1 VAGEPLLEGSRHP
14 AGGDA
19 TAGEPVSKPLV
30 SAVREHP
37 TPSAVESQGHV
48 VPAPTELQLCLPITV
63 VLVGDAAGAAQM
75 LKQQRYRRP
84 ACHARAEQLDIN
96 LQTRVHHP
104 PRPKHQLPTRCRPQR
119 QRPVRPH
126 AAADA
131 LALEHMDL
139 AEKIAGN
146 FARRTVH
153 PKEDLLQL
161 AMIGLIKAA
170 RRYDPSR
177 GPFRPYGRTYA
188 NGEITHFL
196 RDNGFLLKVPP
207 TWREL
212 HARGQRLLTSGVGV
226 SEMLV
231 RLGISRE
238 QWIQIVDACLVRV
251 VAFAVE

>member
-1 VAGEPLLEGSRHP
+1 VSR
-14 AGGDA
+14 
-19 TAGEPVSKPLV
+19 PLV
-30 SAVREHP
+30 SAVRECSTP
-37 TPSAVESQGHV
+37 TAVESQ
-48 VPAPTELQLCLPITV
+48 VPAVLAPAVLQLCLPITV

-75 LKQQRYRRP
+75 LKQRRYRRP
-84 ACHARAEQLDIN
+84 ACHARAEQLEIN
-96 LQTRVHHP
+96 LQAAIHHP
-104 PRPKHQLPTRCRPQR
+104 PRHQGKQPVRCRPQR
-119 QRPVRPH
+119 QRPVQPH

-153 PKEDLLQL
+153 QKEDLLQL

-207 TWREL
+207 TWREI

-226 SEMLV
+226 SEVLE
-231 RLGISRE
+231 RIGISRE
-238 QWIQIVDACLVRV
+238 QWVQIVDACSVRV
-251 VAFAVE
+251 VAFPVD

>member
-1 VAGEPLLEGSRHP
+1 MSG
-14 AGGDA
+14 
-19 TAGEPVSKPLV
+19 PLV
-30 SAVREHP
+30 SAVRECS
-37 TPSAVESQGHV
+37 TPSVMESPLPAVLT
-48 VPAPTELQLCLPITV
+48 PAAVQLLLPITV
-63 VLVGDAAGAAQM
+63 VLVGDAAGMAQM
-75 LKQQRYRRP
+75 LKQHRYRQP
-84 ACHARAEQLDIN
+84 MCCARAEQLEIN
-96 LQTRVHHP
+96 LQAPAHHP
-104 PRPKHQLPTRCRPQR
+104 PKPKCQPPTRCRPQR

-226 SEMLV
+226 SEMLE

-238 QWIQIVDACLVRV
+238 QWMQIVDACSVRV
-251 VAFAVE
+251 VAFPIE

>member
-1 VAGEPLLEGSRHP
+1 MTAQMVATPVRPAAAAVQLSLPL
-14 AGGDA
+14 
-19 TAGEPVSKPLV
+19 
-30 SAVREHP
+30 
-37 TPSAVESQGHV
+37 
-48 VPAPTELQLCLPITV
+48 IM
-63 VLVGDAAGAAQM
+63 VLVGTPFGAARM
-75 LKQQRYRRP
+75 LRQRCYRRP
-84 ACHARAEQLDIN
+84 ACHARAEQLEIDWQQ
-96 LQTRVHHP
+96 LARHR
-104 PRPKHQLPTRCRPQR
+104 PRPWPQAAHASGCRPRR

-131 LALEHMDL
+131 LALQHRDL

-207 TWREL
+207 TWREI
-212 HARGQRLLTSGVGV
+212 HARGQRLLTSGVGAG
-226 SEMLV
+226 EMLEQI
-231 RLGISRE
+231 GISRE
-238 QWIQIVDACLVRV
+238 QWIQIVDACSVRV
-251 VAFAVE
+251 VAFTID

>member
-1 VAGEPLLEGSRHP
+1 ML
-14 AGGDA
+14 
-19 TAGEPVSKPLV
+19 
-30 SAVREHP
+30 SAVRDHP
-37 TPSAVESQGHV
+37 DPTVLESPATEELAHVAV
-48 VPAPTELQLCLPITV
+48 QLVLPITV
-63 VLVGDAAGAAQM
+63 LLVGDAPGVERM
-75 LKQQRYRRP
+75 LRQRRYRRP
-84 ACHARAEQLDIN
+84 ACYTRAGQAGQLEI
-96 LQTRVHHP
+96 TWGEPSRHP
-104 PRPKHQLPTRCRPQR
+104 PRPQVRQAPRGRPRR
-119 QRPVRPH
+119 QRPVHPH

-207 TWREL
+207 TWREI
-212 HARGQRLLTSGVGV
+212 HARGQRMRALGADIKEIIKCLEITMGQWIVIAEACSARV
-226 SEMLV
+226 V
-231 RLGISRE
+231 RLRE
-238 QWIQIVDACLVRV
+238 DAQI
-251 VAFAVE
+251 

>member
-1 VAGEPLLEGSRHP
+1 
-14 AGGDA
+14 
-19 TAGEPVSKPLV
+19 VSVPLV
-30 SAVREHP
+30 SAVRECS
-37 TPSAVESQGHV
+37 TPSLVESPC
-48 VPAPTELQLCLPITV
+48 PAVLTPAAVQLVLPITV
-63 VLVGDAAGAAQM
+63 VLVGDAAGVVQM
-75 LKQQRYRRP
+75 LKQRRYRRP
-84 ACHARAEQLDIN
+84 ACHARAEQLEIN
-96 LQTRVHHP
+96 LQAPAHHP
-104 PRPKHQLPTRCRPQR
+104 PRPKCQPPSRCRPQR
-119 QRPVRPH
+119 QRPVQPH

-226 SEMLV
+226 SEMLE
-231 RLGISRE
+231 RLRIRRE
-238 QWIQIVDACLVRV
+238 HWIQIVDACSVRV

>member
-1 VAGEPLLEGSRHP
+1 MTGLMVAAPAGPAAGAVQLSLPLL
-14 AGGDA
+14 
-19 TAGEPVSKPLV
+19 
-30 SAVREHP
+30 
-37 TPSAVESQGHV
+37 
-48 VPAPTELQLCLPITV
+48 V
-63 VLVGDAAGAAQM
+63 VLVGTPSGVARM
-75 LKQQRYRRP
+75 LRQRCYRRP
-84 ACHARAEQLDIN
+84 ACHARAEQLEIDW
-96 LQTRVHHP
+96 QVAARHR
-104 PRPKHQLPTRCRPQR
+104 PRPKVGQAAQLSQCRTRR

-196 RDNGFLLKVPP
+196 RDNGFLVKVPP

-212 HARGQRLLTSGVGV
+212 HARGQRLLTTGVCV
-226 SEMLV
+226 AEMLE

-238 QWIQIVDACLVRV
+238 QWIQVVDACSVRV
-251 VAFAVE
+251 VAFPAE

>member
-1 VAGEPLLEGSRHP
+1 MTAAVLEAPDLSPPKALKPVDGQP
-14 AGGDA
+14 A
-19 TAGEPVSKPLV
+19 V
-30 SAVREHP
+30 
-37 TPSAVESQGHV
+37 
-48 VPAPTELQLCLPITV
+48 LQLSLPITV
-63 VLVGDAAGAAQM
+63 VLVGTSVGAARM
-75 LKQQRYRRP
+75 LRQRRYRRP
-84 ACHARAEQLDIN
+84 ACCSRAGQLQIN
-96 LQTRVHHP
+96 WAEPVRHP
-104 PRPKHQLPTRCRPQR
+104 PRTQVRQVPHCRPRR

-207 TWREL
+207 TWREI

-226 SEMLV
+226 GEMLE
-231 RLGISRE
+231 RIGISRE
-238 QWIQIVDACLVRV
+238 QWIQIVDACSVRV
-251 VAFAVE
+251 VAFPVE

>member
-1 VAGEPLLEGSRHP
+1 M
-14 AGGDA
+14 
-19 TAGEPVSKPLV
+19 V

-37 TPSAVESQGHV
+37 TTSGVESPRSGV
-48 VPAPTELQLCLPITV
+48 LTSAAVQLVLPITV
-63 VLVGDAAGAAQM
+63 VLVGDAAGAARM
-75 LKQQRYRRP
+75 LRQRRYHRP
-84 ACHARAEQLDIN
+84 ACHARAEQLEIN
-96 LQTRVHHP
+96 LLVPANHL
-104 PRPKHQLPTRCRPQR
+104 PRIQGQQPVRCRPRR
-119 QRPVRPH
+119 QRPVRPY

-131 LALEHMDL
+131 LALEHRDL

-153 PKEDLLQL
+153 PKDDLLQL

-207 TWREL
+207 TWREI

-226 SEMLV
+226 GEMLERTGV
-231 RLGISRE
+231 TRK
-238 QWIQIVDACLVRV
+238 QWIQIVDACSVRV
-251 VAFAVE
+251 VAFSVE

>member
-1 VAGEPLLEGSRHP
+1 ML
-14 AGGDA
+14 
-19 TAGEPVSKPLV
+19 
-30 SAVREHP
+30 SAVRDHP
-37 TPSAVESQGHV
+37 DPTVLESPAAEELAHVAV
-48 VPAPTELQLCLPITV
+48 QLVLPITV
-63 VLVGDAAGAAQM
+63 VLVGDAPGAERM
-75 LKQQRYRRP
+75 LRQRCYCRP
-84 ACHARAEQLDIN
+84 ECHARAEQLEIN
-96 LQTRVHHP
+96 LHKSVRHHP
-104 PRPKHQLPTRCRPQR
+104 KAQGQRTPRCRPRR
-119 QRPVRPH
+119 QRPVRPN

-196 RDNGFLLKVPP
+196 RDNGFVLKVPP
-207 TWREL
+207 TWREM
-212 HARGQRLLTSGVGV
+212 HTRGQRLLTSGIGV
-226 SEMLV
+226 EEMLE
-231 RLGISRE
+231 RTGISRE
-238 QWIQIVDACLVRV
+238 QWIQIVDACSVRM
-251 VAFAVE
+251 VALTVD

>member
-1 VAGEPLLEGSRHP
+1 
-14 AGGDA
+14 
-19 TAGEPVSKPLV
+19 
-30 SAVREHP
+30 
-37 TPSAVESQGHV
+37 VESPR
-48 VPAPTELQLCLPITV
+48 PAVQTHAAVQLVLPLTA
-63 VLVGDAAGAAQM
+63 VLVGDAAGAARM
-75 LKQQRYRRP
+75 LLQRRYRRP
-84 ACHARAEQLDIN
+84 ACHARVEQLEIN
-96 LQTRVHHP
+96 LVAPVRHHHRARAQRP
-104 PRPKHQLPTRCRPQR
+104 PRCRQPR

-126 AAADA
+126 ATADA

-196 RDNGFLLKVPP
+196 RDNGFMLKVPP
-207 TWREL
+207 TWREI
-212 HARGQRLLTSGVGV
+212 HARGQRLLTSGIGVG
-226 SEMLV
+226 EMLE
-231 RLGISRE
+231 RIGISRE
-238 QWIQIVDACLVRV
+238 QWIRITDACSVRV
-251 VAFAVE
+251 VAFPVD

>member
-1 VAGEPLLEGSRHP
+1 V
-14 AGGDA
+14 
-19 TAGEPVSKPLV
+19 VQLV
-30 SAVREHP
+30 
-37 TPSAVESQGHV
+37 
-48 VPAPTELQLCLPITV
+48 LPITV
-63 VLVGDAAGAAQM
+63 VLVGDAAGAARM
-75 LKQQRYRRP
+75 LRQRHYRRP
-84 ACHARAEQLDIN
+84 TCHALAEQLEIN
-96 LQTRVHHP
+96 LQAPMRHHP
-104 PRPKHQLPTRCRPQR
+104 RAQGHEPPRCRPRR

-126 AAADA
+126 AATDA

-196 RDNGFLLKVPP
+196 RDTGFLLKVPP
-207 TWREL
+207 TWREI

-226 SEMLV
+226 AEMME
-231 RLGISRE
+231 RIGISRE
-238 QWIQIVDACLVRV
+238 HWIQVVDACSVRV
-251 VAFAVE
+251 VAFPVE

>member
-1 VAGEPLLEGSRHP
+1 MVPVMKERP
-14 AGGDA
+14 AHS
-19 TAGEPVSKPLV
+19 E
-30 SAVREHP
+30 
-37 TPSAVESQGHV
+37 VESSC
-48 VPAPTELQLCLPITV
+48 PATRLTAALQLVLPITV
-63 VLVGDAAGAAQM
+63 VLVGDAAGAARM
-75 LKQQRYRRP
+75 LRQRRYRRP
-84 ACHARAEQLDIN
+84 ACHARAEQLEIN
-96 LQTRVHHP
+96 LLEPARHR
-104 PRPKHQLPTRCRPQR
+104 PRAQGLEAQGCRPRR
-119 QRPVRPH
+119 QRPMRPH
-126 AAADA
+126 AAADS

-196 RDNGFLLKVPP
+196 RDSGFLLKVPP

-212 HARGQRLLTSGVGV
+212 NARGQRLLTSGVGV
-226 SEMLV
+226 DEMLE
-231 RLGISRE
+231 RIGISRA
-238 QWIQIVDACLVRV
+238 QWIQIVDACSVRV
-251 VAFAVE
+251 VAFPAD

>member
-1 VAGEPLLEGSRHP
+1 ML
-14 AGGDA
+14 
-19 TAGEPVSKPLV
+19 
-30 SAVREHP
+30 SAVRECP
-37 TPSAVESQGHV
+37 GPSALANAGAAEPAAV
-48 VPAPTELQLCLPITV
+48 VVQLVLPITV
-63 VLVGDAAGAAQM
+63 VLVGDAAGAERM
-75 LKQQRYRRP
+75 LRHRRYRRP
-84 ACHARAEQLDIN
+84 GCHARAQQLEIN
-96 LQTRVHHP
+96 LDAPVRHP
-104 PRPKHQLPTRCRPQR
+104 PRAQGHRPPRCRPRR
-119 QRPVRPH
+119 QRPVQPH

-131 LALEHMDL
+131 LALQHMDL

-212 HARGQRLLTSGVGV
+212 HARGQRLLTSGIAVG
-226 SEMLV
+226 EMLE
-231 RLGISRE
+231 RLVISRE
-238 QWIQIVDACLVRV
+238 QWIQIVDACSVRV
-251 VAFAVE
+251 VAFPVD

>member
-1 VAGEPLLEGSRHP
+1 M
-14 AGGDA
+14 
-19 TAGEPVSKPLV
+19 T
-30 SAVREHP
+30 SAVLEAPEQSP
-37 TPSAVESQGHV
+37 TKALAPVEIQPTAV
-48 VPAPTELQLCLPITV
+48 QLSLPIAV
-63 VLVGDAAGAAQM
+63 VLVGTAAGAARM
-75 LKQQRYRRP
+75 LRQRRYRRP
-84 ACHARAEQLDIN
+84 ACCARAHQLEIHW
-96 LQTRVHHP
+96 QVPPRHP
-104 PRPKHQLPTRCRPQR
+104 PRPQDRQSPHGRPRR

-131 LALEHMDL
+131 LALAHRDL

-207 TWREL
+207 TWREI
-212 HARGQRLLTSGVGV
+212 HARGQRLLGSGVGV
-226 SEMLV
+226 AQMLE
-231 RLGISRE
+231 RLGVSQQ
-238 QWIQIVDACLVRV
+238 QWQQIVGACSVRV
-251 VAFAVE
+251 VALSLDS

>member
-1 VAGEPLLEGSRHP
+1 M
-14 AGGDA
+14 
-19 TAGEPVSKPLV
+19 SKPLLSV
-30 SAVREHP
+30 VREGS
-37 TPSAVESQGHV
+37 TPSLVKSPPHAVLT
-48 VPAPTELQLCLPITV
+48 PTAVQLVLPITV
-63 VLVGDAAGAAQM
+63 VLVGDAADTAQM
-75 LKQQRYRRP
+75 LKQRRYPRP

-96 LQTRVHHP
+96 LQTPVHHP
-104 PRPKHQLPTRCRPQR
+104 PRPKHQPPTRCRPQR

-146 FARRTVH
+146 FARRTIH
-153 PKEDLLQL
+153 PREDLLQL

-212 HARGQRLLTSGVGV
+212 HTRGQRLLASGVCVG
-226 SEMLV
+226 EMLE

-238 QWIQIVDACLVRV
+238 QWIQIADACSVRV
-251 VAFAVE
+251 VAYPVE

>member
-1 VAGEPLLEGSRHP
+1 
-14 AGGDA
+14 
-19 TAGEPVSKPLV
+19 
-30 SAVREHP
+30 
-37 TPSAVESQGHV
+37 
-48 VPAPTELQLCLPITV
+48 
-63 VLVGDAAGAAQM
+63 M
-75 LKQQRYRRP
+75 
-84 ACHARAEQLDIN
+84 
-96 LQTRVHHP
+96 
-104 PRPKHQLPTRCRPQR
+104 
-119 QRPVRPH
+119 RPH

-212 HARGQRLLTSGVGV
+212 HARGQRLLTSGVAV
-226 SEMLV
+226 AETLE
-231 RLGISRE
+231 RLGLSRE
-238 QWIQIVDACLVRV
+238 QWIQIVDACSVRV
-251 VAFAVE
+251 VAFPVE

>member
-1 VAGEPLLEGSRHP
+1 VREL
-14 AGGDA
+14 
-19 TAGEPVSKPLV
+19 LV
-30 SAVREHP
+30 SAVREGS
-37 TPSAVESQGHV
+37 TNSEVESQG
-48 VPAPTELQLCLPITV
+48 PIGTAPVELQLCLPITV
-63 VLVGDAAGAAQM
+63 VLVGDFAGVTQM
-75 LKQQRYRRP
+75 LKQRRYRRP
-84 ACHARAEQLDIN
+84 ACHARAEQLEIN
-96 LQTRVHHP
+96 LQAPVHHP
-104 PRPKHQLPTRCRPQR
+104 ARPKYQPPSRCRPQR

-212 HARGQRLLTSGVGV
+212 HARGQRLLTSGVGFA
-226 SEMLV
+226 EMLE
-231 RLGISRE
+231 RLEIRPE
-238 QWIQIVDACLVRV
+238 QWDQVVDACSVRV
-251 VAFAVE
+251 VAFPVE

>member
-1 VAGEPLLEGSRHP
+1 MP
-14 AGGDA
+14 AA
-19 TAGEPVSKPLV
+19 VL
-30 SAVREHP
+30 SARTE
-37 TPSAVESQGHV
+37 T
-48 VPAPTELQLCLPITV
+48 APTAFQLVLPLTV
-63 VLVGDAAGAAQM
+63 VLVGDGAGVAQM
-75 LKQQRYRRP
+75 LRQRRYRRP
-84 ACHARAEQLDIN
+84 SCHARAEQLQLD
-96 LQTRVHHP
+96 LQP
-104 PRPKHQLPTRCRPQR
+104 PRHLPISQSTGRLLPKRLPKAPRR

-153 PKEDLLQL
+153 PREDLLQL

-196 RDNGFLLKVPP
+196 RDSGFLVKVPP

-212 HARGQRLLTSGVGV
+212 HARGQRQLTSGVGV
-226 SEMLV
+226 REMMN
-231 RLGISRE
+231 RLGISLE
-238 QWIQIVDACLVRV
+238 QWQKIVEACSVRV
-251 VAFAVE
+251 VAYPVE

>member
-1 VAGEPLLEGSRHP
+1 MTAAVLEAPEQHP
-14 AGGDA
+14 QQALV
-19 TAGEPVSKPLV
+19 PVNVQPDV
-30 SAVREHP
+30 
-37 TPSAVESQGHV
+37 
-48 VPAPTELQLCLPITV
+48 LQLSLPITV
-63 VLVGDAAGAAQM
+63 VLVGTHAGAARM
-75 LKQQRYRRP
+75 LRQRRYRRP
-84 ACHARAEQLDIN
+84 GCCARAGQLEIN
-96 LQTRVHHP
+96 WAEPGRHP
-104 PRPKHQLPTRCRPQR
+104 PRVQASQASRCRPRR

-153 PKEDLLQL
+153 PREDLLQL

-170 RRYDPSR
+170 RRYDTSR

-207 TWREL
+207 TWREI
-212 HARGQRLLTSGVGV
+212 HARGQRLLTSGVDMA
-226 SEMLV
+226 EMLE
-231 RLGISRE
+231 RLEISRE
-238 QWIQIVDACLVRV
+238 QWMQIVDACSVRV
-251 VAFAVE
+251 VAFPVD

>member
-1 VAGEPLLEGSRHP
+1 
-14 AGGDA
+14 
-19 TAGEPVSKPLV
+19 
-30 SAVREHP
+30 
-37 TPSAVESQGHV
+37 
-48 VPAPTELQLCLPITV
+48 
-63 VLVGDAAGAAQM
+63 M
-75 LKQQRYRRP
+75 
-84 ACHARAEQLDIN
+84 
-96 LQTRVHHP
+96 
-104 PRPKHQLPTRCRPQR
+104 
-119 QRPVRPH
+119 RPH
-126 AAADA
+126 LAADA

-177 GPFRPYGRTYA
+177 GSFRPYGRTYA

-212 HARGQRLLTSGVGV
+212 HARGQRLLSSGVGTV
-226 SEMLV
+226 EMLE
-231 RLGISRE
+231 RLGVTRE
-238 QWIQIVDACLVRV
+238 QWIEIADACSVRV
-251 VAFAVE
+251 IAFPVE

>member
-1 VAGEPLLEGSRHP
+1 MVYALLEHSAPSVLESP
-14 AGGDA
+14 ALEVLA
-19 TAGEPVSKPLV
+19 PVVVQLV
-30 SAVREHP
+30 
-37 TPSAVESQGHV
+37 
-48 VPAPTELQLCLPITV
+48 LPIVV
-63 VLVGDAAGAAQM
+63 VLIGDAAGAERM
-75 LKQQRYRRP
+75 LRQQRHRRP
-84 ACHARAEQLDIN
+84 ACHARGEQLEIN
-96 LQTRVHHP
+96 WQQPVRH
-104 PRPKHQLPTRCRPQR
+104 RPGPKVGDAAQASPCRPRR
-119 QRPVRPH
+119 QRPVRPY

-131 LALEHMDL
+131 LALQHRDL

-153 PKEDLLQL
+153 PKEDLLQI

-212 HARGQRLLTSGVGV
+212 HARGQRLLASGVGV
-226 SEMLV
+226 GEMLE
-231 RLGISRE
+231 RLEISRE
-238 QWIQIVDACLVRV
+238 QWIQIVDACSVRV
-251 VAFAVE
+251 VAIAIE

>member
-1 VAGEPLLEGSRHP
+1 
-14 AGGDA
+14 
-19 TAGEPVSKPLV
+19 VSVPIV
-30 SAVREHP
+30 SAVRELQTRSPRTSPRSAGP
-37 TPSAVESQGHV
+37 TPV
-48 VPAPTELQLCLPITV
+48 VVQLSLPLTV
-63 VLVGDAAGAAQM
+63 VLVGDAAGAERM
-75 LKQQRYRRP
+75 LRQRRYRRP
-84 ACHARAEQLDIN
+84 ACHARAQQLEIN
-96 LQTRVHHP
+96 LQAPVRHHP
-104 PRPKHQLPTRCRPQR
+104 RAQGQRPPRCRPR
-119 QRPVRPH
+119 RERPVGPH

-207 TWREL
+207 TWREI

-226 SEMLV
+226 EEMLE
-231 RLGISRE
+231 RIGMNRA
-238 QWIQIVDACLVRV
+238 QWIQIVDACSVRV
-251 VAFAVE
+251 VAFPVE

>member
-1 VAGEPLLEGSRHP
+1 MEASDLVPPKVLEPVAGQ
-14 AGGDA
+14 
-19 TAGEPVSKPLV
+19 PVL
-30 SAVREHP
+30 
-37 TPSAVESQGHV
+37 
-48 VPAPTELQLCLPITV
+48 LQLSLPITV
-63 VLVGDAAGAAQM
+63 VLVGTHAGAARM
-75 LKQQRYRRP
+75 LRQRRYRRP
-84 ACHARAEQLDIN
+84 ACCARAGQLEIN
-96 LQTRVHHP
+96 WVEPARHL
-104 PRPKHQLPTRCRPQR
+104 PRAQARQASHCLPRR

-207 TWREL
+207 TWREI
-212 HARGQRLLTSGVGV
+212 HARGQRLLTSGIGVGA
-226 SEMLV
+226 MLE
-231 RLGISRE
+231 RLRITRE
-238 QWIQIVDACLVRV
+238 QWIQIVNACSVRV
-251 VAFAVE
+251 VAFPVE

>member
-1 VAGEPLLEGSRHP
+1 M
-14 AGGDA
+14 
-19 TAGEPVSKPLV
+19 V

-37 TPSAVESQGHV
+37 KPSAVESPR
-48 VPAPTELQLCLPITV
+48 PAVLTPAALQLVLPLTV
-63 VLVGDAAGAAQM
+63 VLVGNAAGAARM
-75 LKQQRYRRP
+75 LRQRRYRRP
-84 ACHARAEQLDIN
+84 ACHVRAEQLEIN
-96 LQTRVHHP
+96 LHAPVRHHP
-104 PRPKHQLPTRCRPQR
+104 RAHGQRPPRCRPRR

-207 TWREL
+207 TWREI

-226 SEMLV
+226 EEMLERIGMS
-231 RLGISRE
+231 RL
-238 QWIQIVDACLVRV
+238 QWIQIVDACSVQV
-251 VAFAVE
+251 VAFPVV

>member
-1 VAGEPLLEGSRHP
+1 MPM
-14 AGGDA
+14 
-19 TAGEPVSKPLV
+19 V

-37 TPSAVESQGHV
+37 RPSAVESPR
-48 VPAPTELQLCLPITV
+48 PAVLTPLAVQLVLSLTV
-63 VLVGDAAGAAQM
+63 VLVGNTAGAERM
-75 LKQQRYRRP
+75 LRQRRYRRP
-84 ACHARAEQLDIN
+84 ACNARAQQLEIN
-96 LQTRVHHP
+96 LHAPVLHLPRAQGQQP
-104 PRPKHQLPTRCRPQR
+104 PRCRPR
-119 QRPVRPH
+119 RERPVRPH

-131 LALEHMDL
+131 LALQHRDL

-153 PKEDLLQL
+153 PREDLLQL

-207 TWREL
+207 TWREI
-212 HARGQRLLTSGVGV
+212 HARGQRLLTSGIGVG
-226 SEMLV
+226 EMLE
-231 RLGISRE
+231 RIGISRE
-238 QWIQIVDACLVRV
+238 QWIEIVDACSVRV
-251 VAFAVE
+251 VAFPID

>member
-1 VAGEPLLEGSRHP
+1 MLA
-14 AGGDA
+14 
-19 TAGEPVSKPLV
+19 PV
-30 SAVREHP
+30 
-37 TPSAVESQGHV
+37 V
-48 VPAPTELQLCLPITV
+48 VQLSLPITV
-63 VLVGDAAGAAQM
+63 VLVGTPAGAARM
-75 LKQQRYRRP
+75 LRQRRYRRP
-84 ACHARAEQLDIN
+84 ACCARAGQLEIN
-96 LQTRVHHP
+96 WGEPARHP
-104 PRPKHQLPTRCRPQR
+104 HRAQARQAPRCRPQR

-126 AAADA
+126 AATDA
-131 LALEHMDL
+131 LALKHMDL

-226 SEMLV
+226 TVMLE

-238 QWIQIVDACLVRV
+238 QWIQIVDACSVRV
-251 VAFAVE
+251 VAFPVE

>member
-1 VAGEPLLEGSRHP
+1 MSEL
-14 AGGDA
+14 
-19 TAGEPVSKPLV
+19 LV
-30 SAVREHP
+30 SAVQECS
-37 TPSAVESQGHV
+37 TPSAVENQGPAV
-48 VPAPTELQLCLPITV
+48 LVPAVLQLCLPITV

-75 LKQQRYRRP
+75 LKQRRYRHP
-84 ACHARAEQLDIN
+84 ACHAQAEQLEIN
-96 LQTRVHHP
+96 LQAAAHHP
-104 PRPKHQLPTRCRPQR
+104 PRTQGKQPVRCRPQR

-212 HARGQRLLTSGVGV
+212 HARGQRLLTLGVGV
-226 SEMLV
+226 VEMLE

-238 QWIQIVDACLVRV
+238 QWIQIVDACSVRV
-251 VAFAVE
+251 VAFPVD

>member
-1 VAGEPLLEGSRHP
+1 VN
-14 AGGDA
+14 
-19 TAGEPVSKPLV
+19 KPLV
-30 SAVREHP
+30 SAVRECS
-37 TPSAVESQGHV
+37 TPSLVGSPRPAVLT
-48 VPAPTELQLCLPITV
+48 PAAVQLVLPLTV

-75 LKQQRYRRP
+75 LKQRRYRRP
-84 ACHARAEQLDIN
+84 ACHARAEQLEIN
-96 LQTRVHHP
+96 LQARVDYP
-104 PRPKHQLPTRCRPQR
+104 PRPKCQQPPSCRPRR

-212 HARGQRLLTSGVGV
+212 HVRGQRLLGSGVRTV
-226 SEMLV
+226 DMTE
-231 RLGISRE
+231 RLGIHGKHW
-238 QWIQIVDACLVRV
+238 QQIVEACSARV
-251 VAFAVE
+251 VAYPVE

>member
-1 VAGEPLLEGSRHP
+1 
-14 AGGDA
+14 
-19 TAGEPVSKPLV
+19 
-30 SAVREHP
+30 
-37 TPSAVESQGHV
+37 
-48 VPAPTELQLCLPITV
+48 
-63 VLVGDAAGAAQM
+63 M
-75 LKQQRYRRP
+75 LRQRRYRRP
-84 ACHARAEQLDIN
+84 ACHARAQQLEIN
-96 LQTRVHHP
+96 LDAPVRHP
-104 PRPKHQLPTRCRPQR
+104 PRTQGQRPPRRRPRR
-119 QRPVRPH
+119 QRPVRLH

-146 FARRTVH
+146 FARRTIH

-207 TWREL
+207 TWREI
-212 HARGQRLLTSGVGV
+212 HARGQRMRALGADIKEIIKSLEITMGQWIVIAEACSARV
-226 SEMLV
+226 V
-231 RLGISRE
+231 RLRE
-238 QWIQIVDACLVRV
+238 DAQI
-251 VAFAVE
+251 

>member
-1 VAGEPLLEGSRHP
+1 VLAPVVVQLVLPL
-14 AGGDA
+14 
-19 TAGEPVSKPLV
+19 
-30 SAVREHP
+30 
-37 TPSAVESQGHV
+37 
-48 VPAPTELQLCLPITV
+48 TV
-63 VLVGDAAGAAQM
+63 VLIGDAAGTERM
-75 LKQQRYRRP
+75 LRQRRYRRP
-84 ACHARAEQLDIN
+84 ACHALAQQLEIN
-96 LQTRVHHP
+96 LQAPVPHHP
-104 PRPKHQLPTRCRPQR
+104 RPEVQRPLRCRPCR

-226 SEMLV
+226 EEMLE
-231 RLGISRE
+231 RIEISRA
-238 QWIQIVDACLVRV
+238 QWIQILDACSVRV
-251 VAFAVE
+251 VAFPVD

>member
-1 VAGEPLLEGSRHP
+1 MTVAVLNASEQPPPQAL
-14 AGGDA
+14 A
-19 TAGEPVSKPLV
+19 PVDRQPI
-30 SAVREHP
+30 AV
-37 TPSAVESQGHV
+37 
-48 VPAPTELQLCLPITV
+48 QLSLPITV
-63 VLVGDAAGAAQM
+63 VLVGTAAGAVRM
-75 LKQQRYRRP
+75 LHKHRYRRP
-84 ACHARAEQLDIN
+84 ACCARAGQLEIN
-96 LQTRVHHP
+96 WAQPARHP
-104 PRPKHQLPTRCRPQR
+104 PRVKARQVSRCRPRR
-119 QRPVRPH
+119 QRPVRPY

-207 TWREL
+207 TWREI

-226 SEMLV
+226 EEMLE
-231 RLGISRE
+231 RIGMNRA
-238 QWIQIVDACLVRV
+238 QWIQIVDACSVRV
-251 VAFAVE
+251 VAFPVD

>member
-1 VAGEPLLEGSRHP
+1 
-14 AGGDA
+14 
-19 TAGEPVSKPLV
+19 VSVPKV

-37 TPSAVESQGHV
+37 KPSAVESPSPSELT
-48 VPAPTELQLCLPITV
+48 PAAVQLVLPLTV
-63 VLVGDAAGAAQM
+63 VLVGTPTGAARM
-75 LKQQRYRRP
+75 LRQRRYRRP
-84 ACHARAEQLDIN
+84 CCRARAGQLEIN
-96 LQTRVHHP
+96 WTKPARHP
-104 PRPKHQLPTRCRPQR
+104 PRALARQASCCRPRR

-207 TWREL
+207 TWREI

-226 SEMLV
+226 AMMLEQ
-231 RLGISRE
+231 LEISRE
-238 QWIQIVDACLVRV
+238 QWIQIVDACSVRV
-251 VAFAVE
+251 VAFPAE

>member
-1 VAGEPLLEGSRHP
+1 MSVLIA
-14 AGGDA
+14 
-19 TAGEPVSKPLV
+19 

-37 TPSAVESQGHV
+37 KPSAVESPR
-48 VPAPTELQLCLPITV
+48 PAVLTPTPVQLVLPITV
-63 VLVGDAAGAAQM
+63 VLVGDVAGAVRM
-75 LKQQRYRRP
+75 LREQRYRRP
-84 ACHARAEQLDIN
+84 GCCVRAHQLEIN
-96 LQTRVHHP
+96 WAELAPHP
-104 PRPKHQLPTRCRPQR
+104 PRAVAHQTLRCRPRR
-119 QRPVRPH
+119 QRPIRPH

-131 LALEHMDL
+131 LALQHRDL

-207 TWREL
+207 TWREI
-212 HARGQRLLTSGVGV
+212 HTRGQRLLTSGVGV
-226 SEMLV
+226 EEMLD
-231 RLGISRE
+231 RIGMSRT
-238 QWIQIVDACLVRV
+238 QWIQIVDACSVRV
-251 VAFAVE
+251 VTFPVD

>member
-1 VAGEPLLEGSRHP
+1 MTAAALEAPEQSP
-14 AGGDA
+14 PQVMV
-19 TAGEPVSKPLV
+19 PVDGQP
-30 SAVREHP
+30 P
-37 TPSAVESQGHV
+37 M
-48 VPAPTELQLCLPITV
+48 LQLSLPITV
-63 VLVGDAAGAAQM
+63 VLVGTTAGGARILRQR
-75 LKQQRYRRP
+75 RYRRP
-84 ACHARAEQLDIN
+84 ACCAQAGQLEINWAEPAR
-96 LQTRVHHP
+96 HP
-104 PRPKHQLPTRCRPQR
+104 PISQARQAPHCRPRR

-177 GPFRPYGRTYA
+177 GPFRPYGRAYA

-207 TWREL
+207 TWREI

-226 SEMLV
+226 PEMLQ
-231 RLGISRE
+231 RLGISHGKWSQIE
-238 QWIQIVDACLVRV
+238 QGCSVQVITSSTRRDQY
-251 VAFAVE
+251 

>member
-1 VAGEPLLEGSRHP
+1 MVF
-14 AGGDA
+14 
-19 TAGEPVSKPLV
+19 
-30 SAVREHP
+30 AVRGHP
-37 TPSAVESQGHV
+37 KPSLGKSPGAAVLAPV
-48 VPAPTELQLCLPITV
+48 VVQQVLPITV
-63 VLVGDAAGAAQM
+63 VLIGDAASAAQM
-75 LKQQRYRRP
+75 LKQRRYRRP
-84 ACHARAEQLDIN
+84 ACHARAEQLEIN
-96 LQTRVHHP
+96 LHAPVRHHP
-104 PRPKHQLPTRCRPQR
+104 RPEVQRPLHRRPRR

-146 FARRTVH
+146 FARRTIH
-153 PKEDLLQL
+153 PKEDLLQM

-207 TWREL
+207 TWREI

-226 SEMLV
+226 EEMLE
-231 RLGISRE
+231 RIGMNRA
-238 QWIQIVDACLVRV
+238 QWIQIVDACSVRV
-251 VAFAVE
+251 VAFPVD

>member
-1 VAGEPLLEGSRHP
+1 MTRAVLEAPEQPPHQVLV
-14 AGGDA
+14 
-19 TAGEPVSKPLV
+19 PVDGQPEV
-30 SAVREHP
+30 
-37 TPSAVESQGHV
+37 
-48 VPAPTELQLCLPITV
+48 LQLSLPMTV
-63 VLVGDAAGAAQM
+63 VLVGSATGAARM
-75 LKQQRYRRP
+75 LRQSRYRRP
-84 ACHARAEQLDIN
+84 ACCARAGQLEIN
-96 LQTRVHHP
+96 WAEPARHP
-104 PRPKHQLPTRCRPQR
+104 PRSQARQAPHCRLRR

-207 TWREL
+207 SWREI
-212 HARGQRLLTSGVGV
+212 HARGQRLLTSGVGLT
-226 SEMLV
+226 EML
-231 RLGISRE
+231 GQIKISSAH
-238 QWIQIVDACLVRV
+238 WIQIVDACSVRV
-251 VAFAVE
+251 VAFPLE

>member
-1 VAGEPLLEGSRHP
+1 M
-14 AGGDA
+14 
-19 TAGEPVSKPLV
+19 V
-30 SAVREHP
+30 SAVRECP
-37 TPSAVESQGHV
+37 SPYPPGRSVATPLEPV
-48 VPAPTELQLCLPITV
+48 VVQLVLPITV
-63 VLVGDAAGAAQM
+63 VLVGDATGVERM
-75 LKQQRYRRP
+75 LRQRRYRRP
-84 ACHARAEQLDIN
+84 ACHARAQQLEIN
-96 LQTRVHHP
+96 WQQPIRHR
-104 PRPKHQLPTRCRPQR
+104 PRPQAGQVAQASHCRPRR

-207 TWREL
+207 TWREI

-226 SEMLV
+226 EEILE
-231 RLGISRE
+231 RIRISRA
-238 QWIQIVDACLVRV
+238 QWIQIVAACSVRV
-251 VAFAVE
+251 VAFPVE